1 MTRRILL
8 TILSAVVSVG
18 LLAASASAR
27 NLNMSGAWFMNR
39 GQLIDIP
46 INGGAVF
53 CGFMGVG
60 APIGLGGCLG
70 AKYSVVNVLG
80 AHQGFVLFQQASG
93 GIPGAAV
100 VAVSGGSPASFVV
113 PPHAF
118 GQNLGKQVVAL
129 PINATVQQL
138 STMLVL
144 DGPPAQ
150 TATAMGGGASGL
162 TPLNWEAQMQA
173 NAWSNDL
180 GQAGR
185 AAATFGWCPG
195 VGGPACGA
203 ANAATGPNPGYNGL
217 VSYSAG
223 AGNGFGGTM
232 AMMATGHGYVSLA
245 LKKSIFG
252 FPPATPPELVMVHQQ
267 FGGAPTTMGGL
278 APYRPQWPGQGY
290 AVSGTNPFPPGPVY
304 NSFAINSA
312 CAPGVLPPA
321 PVGCSQ
327 ITTQGSQII
336 LTIPLGCPPLGPGE
350 VCTGGATGAPTAT
363 VMAPLSL
370 PADSNRNWGFPWTTG
385 TVTVQHTGFTIGGS
399 DADTE
404 TLSAMGYDNRTG
416 AGNGRIV
423 MVSGGISH
431 RVASGK
437 NFAALDIVRLD
448 FTSQVPAL
456 SPLSIGAVVTL
467 MLLAGGY
474 MARRRFA
481 GESA

>member
-60 APIGLGGCLG
+60 QPIGLGGCLG
-70 AKYSVVNVLG
+70 AKYSILNVTFM
-80 AHQGFVLFQQASG
+80 HQGYVLFQQASG
-93 GIPGAAV
+93 GIPGAGV

-129 PINATVQQL
+129 PINGTVQQL
-138 STMLVL
+138 STMLVM
-144 DGPPAQ
+144 DGPPAS
-150 TATAMGGGASGL
+150 TATATGGAASGL
-162 TPLNWEAQMQA
+162 TALNWEAQMQA

-185 AAATFGWCPG
+185 AAKTFGWCPG
-195 VGGPACGA
+195 VGGPACAA

-217 VSYSAG
+217 VSYSNG
-223 AGNGFGGTM
+223 NPNGFGGTM

-245 LKKSIFG
+245 LKKSLFG
-252 FPPATPPELVMVHQQ
+252 FPPATPPELAMVHQQ
-267 FGGAPTTMGGL
+267 FGGAPTSMGGL

-290 AVSGTNPFPPGPVY
+290 AVSGTNPFPAGPVY

-336 LTIPLGCPPLGPGE
+336 LTIPLGCPPLAPGQ
-350 VCTGGATGAPTAT
+350 VCTGGATGPPTGT
-363 VMAPLSL
+363 FMAPLSL

-385 TVTVQHTGFTIGGS
+385 TVTVAHTGFTIGGS